1 MGAVETVDRV
11 VQPRESESTEM
22 EALRAAIEGEFRQ
35 GYTPCLIGPDGS
47 QIEIPESAFRA
58 LRAVVRGMAAGKT
71 ITVMPSNQQLT
82 TQQAAEMLN
91 VSRPHVVKL
100 LDQGEIPF
108 SKTGTHRRIE
118 VSDVLAYREARAQR
132 RREQLKEITRISA
145 ESPGG
150 YS

>member
-1 MGAVETVDRV
+1 MGVVETVDRV

-22 EALRAAIEGEFRQ
+22 EALRAAIDGEFQ
-35 GYTPCLIGPDGS
+35 GYRPCLIGPDGTH
-47 QIEIPESAFRA
+47 IEIPESAFRA
-58 LRAVVRGMAAGKT
+58 LRAVVHGMAAGKT
-71 ITVMPSNQQLT
+71 ITVMPSNEQLT

-100 LDQGEIPF
+100 LDEGKIPF

-132 RREQLKEITRISA
+132 RREQLREITRASA
-145 ESPGG
+145 ASPGG

>member
-1 MGAVETVDRV
+1 MSETIDKI
-11 VQPRESESTEM
+11 VQPQPSESSDM
-22 EALRAAIEGEFRQ
+22 ENLRAVLDQAFGE

-47 QIEIPESAFRA
+47 HTEIPESAFRA
-58 LRAVVRGMAAGKT
+58 LQAVVRGMAAGKT
-71 ITVMPSNQQLT
+71 ITVIPSNRQLT

-91 VSRPHVVKL
+91 VSRPHVIKL
-100 LDQGEIPF
+100 LDQGEIPY

-118 VSDVLAYREARAQR
+118 VADVLAYRQARAGR
-132 RREQLKEITRISA
+132 RREQLREITRMSA